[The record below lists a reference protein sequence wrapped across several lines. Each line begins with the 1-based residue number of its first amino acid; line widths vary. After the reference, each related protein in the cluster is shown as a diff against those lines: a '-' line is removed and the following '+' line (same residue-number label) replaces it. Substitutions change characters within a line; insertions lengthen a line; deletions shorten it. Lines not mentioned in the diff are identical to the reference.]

1 MERDNH
7 HYGNDTL
14 VVEEITE
21 ETIDIG
27 STCIDNRDTSQLQNK
42 MKKKK
47 FNLKSQKNK
56 SV

>member
-7 HYGNDTL
+7 HYENDTP

-21 ETIDIG
+21 ETIGIE
-27 STCIDNRDTSQLQNK
+27 STCIDNRDTSQLENN

-47 FNLKSQKNK
+47 SI
-56 SV
+56 